1 MKKFIKFI
9 SLLPVLLLSIICLWG
24 CSCSQDRLQR
34 ISLSI
39 SSEDAIYVGG
49 NEGYVIEYS
58 NTPIKIQVELF
69 PSSFSEDSLT
79 WQSQYTNVARV
90 NNGYITCVGEGTTII
105 TATYKNSSQELSQ
118 RILVTITRETLPE
131 FPQTQ
136 MTSTY
141 SGEDQKDN
149 FKVINSPENQDE
161 FSYQYYNLSN
171 GQVVN
176 EIIDVG
182 RYKITYNRR
191 VTQGEGEDATTKF
204 IEYASMNVEII
215 PYDILINAS
224 NGSSVFGDDLQNGF
238 FNGNVSDDNL
248 NEGIDITQGVGKDA
262 GISIGKHIFT
272 TTASKTSLVGP
283 YSTGINYKLNDEFA
297 KNYSIS
303 YIPGTYTI
311 TARQVILVVDDQN
324 ISYGASAT
332 LNRFKL
338 YDYNEYVENG
348 NRYDRINPL
357 DNSTINY
364 SSHVSVSSYTFM
376 QDGEVADLNVYG
388 YLDSGAYTLGYT
400 NPTSDNNLSIIETFF
415 GNLTVSKRSVMI
427 TPHDNLS
434 KVYGTLDDLSSITY
448 DHSGIININE
458 IVPFISIDY
467 ISVVG
472 SDYDLGEQ
480 NDRAPVGTY
489 YYTINNTYNK
499 NYTFTLDERAMSTWE
514 DVESQI
520 VFTVEKSNIIIQ
532 FENYEGNYSYPKNNS
547 THVVSYFNNSDADY
561 ILKLR
566 SFRVNNVE
574 QIVDEEFACQGEDF
588 ENTGNFL
595 LNTGEVFK
603 INLNLT
609 TMQTDHYASYQV
621 TLDSSE
627 FSTGSESNFNVTVLS
642 SRIDLNKI
650 TVTVTPNASAENSHK
665 TYDGSQN
672 LGGQTITNFLNS
684 FALSDEIED
693 NLNIYDII
701 IEGTSLLSMSNG
713 SGLFVKVDEQGNETV
728 VNSFRDCGS
737 YKVFLNSQISYKKG
751 MEYYDF
757 ILDDSQNYLF
767 TIEKYEINIIPVAD
781 QSKLYGSADPEIEYD
796 IDENTQPVDGN
807 VVRTGNLSRQS
818 GEDIGTYTINLGT
831 LSFGDNY
838 SLNLATQVE
847 FKIEKRQVIVEP
859 YSYTTTYGSDNPIT
873 ISYYVNIVGAYDEDI
888 LVSPQFT
895 GEFALTKG
903 GNIVQRIGN
912 YYPVS
917 YDENND
923 VIDYII
929 KQGSFT
935 CEDENFELVVNEEST
950 YRVNPKEITLNLIAS
965 TWEREEGIPEPGL
978 ELNYDTTSF
987 EVVDNP
993 VVSIKSITLTEGT
1006 GTYYI
1011 LNLNNVDISITKNG
1025 VDVKDCYNI
1034 SLGQNIVYYIDSQII
1049 DFKLVYSQD
1058 LSSATAELTYT
1069 GQSMAST
1076 FRLVCTTPGFTF
1088 STNADGESSS
1098 YSIVYSTGEEDDVT
1112 PINVGGYN
1120 VNLVLEEGD
1129 KLVLSNSQGQI
1140 IELTEFGVSQNS
1152 YIASLSQTGYL
1163 NILKAQ
1169 IQYNEDLLGFASSI
1183 IYGQGQESLPNIIE
1197 VQGDQPVFTGVNGE
1211 QITLRTF
1218 DGGKNY
1224 EYRTSSYPVEM
1235 LGVAASP
1242 HDITVMVQAFKEGE
1256 VDNNYLPL
1264 TINVPL
1270 TVSPRPIT
1278 INSEGDSAPTITSPD
1293 GLTSVVY
1300 SGSSRYFTLNMET
1313 DDEGNNFSIAYGY
1326 ILLNA
1331 QYNGSGIG
1339 YLKKYAFDGNNVS
1352 EVLDN
1357 GNEVLVSVDEIIT
1370 ESTIDVYVQTIR
1382 GTNYV
1387 IIDNGNEIKDC
1398 YQVSGIGD
1406 VVPRN
1411 AGIYL
1416 CTATCTSGQNYVFSY
1431 KSENMSEIEFFE
1443 FFEIEK
1449 SSNIIIDNWKTNFYY
1464 GTIFNINNPS
1474 ELPFEYSMTPDFK
1487 SSVEYVVENSDQW
1500 AQVNYRLNVNNGYN
1514 ITLVVDE
1521 QNYYFASE
1529 QIFNVISCE
1538 AEVYFPA
1545 VNQFVY
1551 LGENQPVTSF
1561 LNEISAVLLNEN
1573 GEALERVYYIDN
1585 PNMFNF
1591 EYYNLAGDLLDTP
1604 PFEVGLYV
1612 LKAIYGSKSDSYFG
1626 EGTFEYEIAKR
1637 AYSGTVTVSDRR
1649 APYDPT
1655 YTASELYGIMIDMF
1669 DCDAQASEYTLK
1681 IVDDNNP
1688 DIVYSANDESWVSS
1702 VNSCAS
1708 AKRLRFIVS
1717 FTDGITA
1724 DREVTALLT
1733 FTRIAITDDNLSP
1746 VNSIYNFYY
1755 TGYSVYKEL
1764 LYNSVNLAPSGE
1776 VGTTQIV
1783 SANDGN
1789 YSITYLANNTVSLT
1803 DNIGN
1808 LIFRIRYNYYLQ
1820 SNEETGEYTL
1830 LSNPPVAPNDLQYRV
1845 EYVFEEIGT
1854 NYVRNTTIDTLEYK
1868 INKINTL
1875 YVSFS
1880 NFVETYT
1887 GEDFSNII
1895 EQEDIVVSNN
1905 ASNELSNMK
1914 ITLLKSPTSST
1925 ATRYSDEN
1933 GVSLVMRY
1941 MKDNEYVSEIKD
1953 AGTYQIVLSLLYS
1966 SSYDLSR
1973 FFNNICFNGR
1983 NTYSVSQFSNTS
1995 DNLTYTLHITST
2007 FIVSQQSCPY
2017 SLENL
2022 DEVITITGTNY
2033 IEIEESTNDPIL
2045 YIDDTSS
2052 FTINDGVNYTVEIYR
2067 VIGTTYTL
2075 IATSFEELPPVV
2087 VEDDEDDKYVEY
2099 ALLLVDTS
2107 GNYQDSA
2114 YLRIRKLYT
2123 DSQDNQILNY

>member
-1 MKKFIKFI
+1 MKKLTKFI
-9 SLLPVLLLSIICLWG
+9 SLLPILLLSIICLWG

-49 NEGYVIEYS
+49 NEGYVIEYT
-58 NTPIKIQVELF
+58 NTPIKIQVDMY
-69 PSSFSEDSLT
+69 PTSFSDDGLI

-90 NNGYITCVGEGTTII
+90 NNGYITCVGEGTTVI
-105 TATYKNSSQELSQ
+105 TATYRNSSQELSQ

-131 FPQTQ
+131 FPQSQ
-136 MTSTY
+136 ATSTY
-141 SGEDQKDN
+141 SGVDQKND
-149 FKVINSPENQDE
+149 FKVINVPENQE
-161 FSYQYYNLSN
+161 EYSYQYYSLST

-176 EIIDVG
+176 EIIDAG
-182 RYKITYNRR
+182 RYRITYNRR
-191 VTQGEGEDATTKF
+191 VTQGEGEEATTEF

-215 PYDILINAS
+215 PYEILINAS
-224 NGSSVFGDDLQNGF
+224 NGSSVFGGDLQDGF
-238 FNGNVSDDNL
+238 FDGNISDDDL

-262 GISIGKHIFT
+262 GISIGKYIFT
-272 TTASKTSLVGP
+272 TTASKTSLVGT
-283 YSTGINYKLNDEFA
+283 YSTGINYRLNDEFA
-297 KNYSIS
+297 KNYRVA
-303 YIPGTYTI
+303 YIPGTYSV

-324 ISYGASAT
+324 ISYGASAA

-338 YDYNEYVENG
+338 YDYNEYVESG

-357 DNSTINY
+357 DNTAINY
-364 SSHVSVSSYTFM
+364 SSHISVSNYTFM
-376 QDGEVADLNVYG
+376 QNGEMAALNAYG
-388 YLDSGAYTLGYT
+388 YLDSGAYTIGYT
-400 NPTSDNNLSIIETFF
+400 NPTSDNNLLIVESFF

-427 TPHDNLS
+427 TPHDNLG
-434 KVYGTLDDLSSITY
+434 KVYGTPDDLSLITY

-458 IVPFISIDY
+458 IIPFISIDY
-467 ISVVG
+467 VSSVG
-472 SDYDLGEQ
+472 SDYNLGEQ
-480 NDRAPVGTY
+480 NNRAPVGTY

-499 NYTFTLDERAMSTWE
+499 NYTFTLDERAMSTW
-514 DVESQI
+514 DDAESQI

-547 THVVSYFNNSDADY
+547 THVVSYYNNSDADY

-574 QIVDEEFACQGEDF
+574 QIVDGVFACQGEDF
-588 ENTGNFL
+588 ENLGNFL
-595 LNTGEVFK
+595 LSTGEVFK

-609 TMQTDHYASYQV
+609 SIQTDHYASYQV
-621 TLDSSE
+621 TLDNSE
-627 FSTGSESNFNVTVLS
+627 FSTGSDSNFNITVLS

-650 TVTVTPNASAENSHK
+650 TVTVTPNASVENSHK
-665 TYDGSQN
+665 TYDGTQN
-672 LGGQTITNFLNS
+672 LLGQTITNFLNS
-684 FALSDEIED
+684 FVLSDEIED
-693 NLNIYDII
+693 NLDIYDII
-701 IEGTSLLSMSNG
+701 VEGTSLLSMSNE
-713 SGLFVKVDEQGNETV
+713 SGLFVKIDEQGIETV
-728 VNSFRDCGS
+728 VNSFKDCGS
-737 YKVFLNSQISYKKG
+737 YKVFLNSQISYKEG

-757 ILDDSQNYLF
+757 ILDNSKNYLF
-767 TIEKYEINIIPVAD
+767 TIDKYQVNIIPVAD
-781 QSKLYGSADPEIEYD
+781 QSKLYGSSDPEIEYD
-796 IDENTQPVDGN
+796 IDENTQPFDDN
-807 VVRTGNLSRQS
+807 AMRTGYLSRED
-818 GEDIGTYTINLGT
+818 GENIGLYTINLGS

-838 SLNLATQVE
+838 RLNLASQVE
-847 FKIEKRQVIVEP
+847 FEIEKRQVIVEP
-859 YSYTTTYGSDNPIT
+859 YSYRTTYGSSNPVT
-873 ISYYVNIVGAYDEDI
+873 ISYYVNIVEAYDENI
-888 LVSPQFT
+888 LVFPQFT
-895 GEFALTKG
+895 GDFVLTNG
-903 GNIVQRIGN
+903 DNIVSKVGN

-917 YDENND
+917 YDENNEI
-923 VIDYII
+923 VDYTI

-935 CEDENFELVVNEEST
+935 CEDENFELIVNEEST
-950 YRVNPKEITLNLIAS
+950 YTINPKEITLNLIAS
-965 TWEREEGIPEPGL
+965 TWEREEGVPEPGL

-987 EVVDNP
+987 DVVDNP
-993 VVSIKSITLTEGT
+993 IVSIKSITLTEGT

-1011 LNLNNVDISITKNG
+1011 SNLNNVEISITKNNI
-1025 VDVKDCYNI
+1025 DVKNCYNI

-1069 GQSMAST
+1069 GQSMANT
-1076 FRLVCTTPGFTF
+1076 FRLICTTPGFEF
-1088 STNADGESSS
+1088 AVNANGESSS
-1098 YSIVYSTGEEDDVT
+1098 YSIVYSTSEEDNII

-1120 VNLVLEEGD
+1120 VSLVLEEDD
-1129 KLVLSNSQGQI
+1129 KLILKNSQGQI

-1169 IQYNEDLLGFASSI
+1169 IQYNENLLSFASSI
-1183 IYGQGQESLPNIIE
+1183 TYGQGQESLPNIIE
-1197 VQGDQPVFTGVNGE
+1197 VQEEQPVFTGVNGE

-1218 DGGKNY
+1218 DNGKNY
-1224 EYRTSSYPVEM
+1224 EYRTSSYPIEM

-1242 HDITVMVQAFKEGE
+1242 HDITIMVQAVKDGA

-1270 TVSPRPIT
+1270 SVSPKPIT
-1278 INSEGDSAPTITSPD
+1278 ISSEGDSAPTITSPD

-1313 DDEGNNFSIAYGY
+1313 DDEGNNYSIAYGY
-1326 ILLNA
+1326 ILLKA
-1331 QYNGSGIG
+1331 QYNGSGTG
-1339 YLKKYAFDGNNVS
+1339 LLKKYAFDGNNVS
-1352 EVLDN
+1352 EVLEN
-1357 GNEVLVSVDEIIT
+1357 GEEVLVLVDDIT
-1370 ESTIDVYVQTIR
+1370 TEATIDVFVQTIR

-1387 IIDNGNEIKDC
+1387 IVDNGNEIKDC
-1398 YQVSGIGD
+1398 YQVSSLGD

-1416 CTATCTSGQNYVFSY
+1416 CTAVCTSGQNYVFSY
-1431 KSENMSEIEFFE
+1431 KSENMSEIEFYE

-1449 SSNIIIDNWKTNFYY
+1449 SPNIIIDNWKTDFYY

-1487 SSVEYVVENSDQW
+1487 NSVEYVVENIDQW
-1500 AQVNYRLNVNNGYN
+1500 AQVNYMLDVNNGYT
-1514 ITLVVDE
+1514 ITLVIDE

-1538 AEVYFPA
+1538 AEIYFPA

-1585 PNMFNF
+1585 PNMFTF

-1626 EGTFEYEIAKR
+1626 EDTFEYEIAKR

-1688 DIVYSANDESWVSS
+1688 DIVYSANDESWVNS

-1764 LYNSVNLAPSGE
+1764 VYNSVNLAPSGE
-1776 VGTTQIV
+1776 VGTTQTV
-1783 SANDGN
+1783 DGNDGKF
-1789 YSITYLANNTVSLT
+1789 SISYLENNTISLS

-1808 LIFRIRYNYYLQ
+1808 LIFRIRYNYYVQ
-1820 SNEETGEYTL
+1820 TNEGTDEYTL
-1830 LSNPPVAPNDLQYRV
+1830 LSNPPVAPNNLQYKV
-1845 EYVFEEIGT
+1845 EYIFEEIGT
-1854 NYVRNTTIDTLEYK
+1854 NYVRNTTIDTIEYK

-1875 YVSFS
+1875 YISFG
-1880 NFVETYT
+1880 NFTETYT
-1887 GEDFSNII
+1887 GKDFSNSIG
-1895 EQEDIVVSNN
+1895 QGDIVVSNN
-1905 ASNELSNMK
+1905 ASSELSNMK
-1914 ITLLKSPTSST
+1914 ITLLRSPTSST

-1941 MKDNEYVSEIKD
+1941 MKDNEYVSEINS
-1953 AGTYQIVLSLLYS
+1953 AGTYEIVLSLLYS

-2007 FIVSQQSCPY
+2007 FTVLKQTCPY

-2022 DEVITITGTNY
+2022 DEVITISGTNY
-2033 IEIEESTNDPIL
+2033 IEIEEATNDPIL

-2067 VIGTTYTL
+2067 VVGTTYTL

-2087 VEDDEDDKYVEY
+2087 VENEEDSQYVEY

-2107 GNYQDSA
+2107 GNYQDSL

-2123 DSQDNQILNY
+2123 PSQDNQTPNS